1 MLPLTLIS
9 LRRLFLLWEDSLD
22 MERLRT
28 ISSSLKDVVLVQSK
42 DLWFLEKPFI
52 QESLDRIL
60 KRSLLSSLILLL
72 SWDMVDSRLKKRKR
86 DFSILL
92 RRFKREFISR
102 NKTEVNIIKNLFF
115 VILDFLIN
123 LVRFLEGIK
132 SLLGLEIL

>member
-1 MLPLTLIS
+1 MLLLTSIS

-28 ISSSLKDVVLVQSK
+28 ISSSLKDVVLVQSR
-42 DLWFLEKPFI
+42 DLWFLEKLFI

-115 VILDFLIN
+115 VILDFLVN

>member
-28 ISSSLKDVVLVQSK
+28 ISSSLKDVVLVQSR
-42 DLWFLEKPFI
+42 DLWFLEKLFI

-115 VILDFLIN
+115 VILDFLVN